1 MSTRE
6 SAGQSRGTGQP
17 PGIGQPLG
25 TGGRAVPAEWI
36 DYNGHMMDAYYFLAF
51 TEATEALLDHVGL
64 GAGYRAE
71 TGCGMY
77 TAESHLCFRA
87 SVPAGAEL
95 RYSSQLLGGDAKRLH
110 VFHRMAVPG
119 GPDVATNELMFLHV
133 DSALGRVVPIPAEH
147 RRLVMAL
154 AAEHAALPTPDATG
168 RRITMPGTS

>member
-6 SAGQSRGTGQP
+6 
-17 PGIGQPLG
+17 PGGQPLG
-25 TGGRAVPAEWI
+25 SGEPFGAGGRTVPAEWI

-51 TEATEALLDHVGL
+51 TEATEALLDRIGL

-87 SVPAGAEL
+87 SVPAGTEL
-95 RYSSQLLGGDAKRLH
+95 RYSSQLLGCDAKRLH
-110 VFHRMAVPG
+110 VFHRMTVLG

-133 DSALGRVVPIPAEH
+133 DIALERVVPIPAEY
-147 RRLVMAL
+147 RQLAVTL
-154 AAEHAALPTPDATG
+154 AAEHAALPRPAAAG
-168 RRITMPGTS
+168 RRIMMPETF

>member
-1 MSTRE
+1 MSTR
-6 SAGQSRGTGQP
+6 TP
-17 PGIGQPLG
+17 PGQHPGARQPLG
-25 TGGRAVPAEWI
+25 TGGRTVPAAWI

-51 TEATEALLDHVGL
+51 TEATEALLDHLGL

-71 TGCGMY
+71 TGYGMY

-95 RYSSQLLGGDAKRLH
+95 CYSSQVLGCDGKRLH
-110 VFHRMAVPG
+110 VFHRMTVSG

-133 DSALGRVVPIPAEH
+133 DIALERVVPIPVEH
-147 RRLVMAL
+147 RQLVMAI
-154 AAEHAALPTPDATG
+154 AAEHAALPRPDTAG